1 MPVTLVMPETPAR
14 LVTPVTPEPTVMVEQ
29 EALRAQR
36 AIPARQAIQGTPAP
50 TVMEVQAAQQV

>member
-1 MPVTLVMPETPAR
+1 MPETPAR